1 MKRQKKSHD
10 SLYVFGGRAVFAGL
24 PPRMGKVY
32 FGEAMVEQLKQKGV
46 NVHEIGILKENPPED
61 VDKIPVD
68 EYLDVMQNLMINCL
82 LWQAKNITE
91 RSNREGIHK
100 EEE

>member
-1 MKRQKKSHD
+1 MKKQKKSQY
-10 SLYVFGGRAVFAGL
+10 SLPVFRGRAVLGGS

-32 FGEAMVEQLKQKGV
+32 FGEAMVEQLKQKGI
-46 NVHEIGILKENPPED
+46 NVHEIGIRKENPPED

-68 EYLDVMQNLMINCL
+68 EYLDVMQYILIECL

-91 RSNREGIHK
+91 RSNREGIHR